1 MGEGALFHVA
11 VVDSIE
17 RVTSRDRV
25 WSLINRELFL
35 SAAFLFSESAFDLA
49 LLLGKVKSLQPNA
62 FCYSQ
67 HLSRW
72 ISSRPQFFLQ
82 HIA

>member
-1 MGEGALFHVA
+1 MGEGALFHVV
-11 VVDSIE
+11 VVDSIG
-17 RVTSRDRV
+17 RVASRDLV

-49 LLLGKVKSLQPNA
+49 LLLGKIKGLQPNA